1 MSHLVRSSIVT
12 GSTLAIAMMIAA
24 PAAVAD
30 DVTDL
35 LDRTRDATYTATR
48 VTVSVWGDHTSVIK
62 ERVEHAKGNEMIRVD
77 ETWRMVGNGRAMVM
91 DDAPSG
97 LAFLMDAEPAPAD
110 RYEIG
115 EARSVSHMRRTCSL
129 VPILEDGSV
138 RARVLVDDRTG
149 APLITYVYD
158 GDGRAFRTVSLS
170 DFAPHR
176 TYEWPQDRTEGALDI
191 VMHDPSDAVPEEVAG
206 YELVDAFPGPSGS
219 EQGFYSDGLFA
230 FSLFVMSPTTI
241 VQGFDDPAVLAT
253 DRGTYDLIPAARDV
267 RVHWSSGD
275 AHWVLVGDLPPD
287 HLDEVL
293 AELPAPGQMNVIER
307 LWRRLFG

>member
-1 MSHLVRSSIVT
+1 MSSLLRRSLVA
-12 GSTLAIAMMIAA
+12 GSTLAVAMMVAS
-24 PAAVAD
+24 PAATAD

-48 VTVSVWGDHTSVIK
+48 ITVSVWGDNTSLTK

-97 LAFLMDAEPAPAD
+97 FVFLMDAEPAPAEK
-110 RYEIG
+110 YELG
-115 EARSVSHMRRTCSL
+115 EGRSVSHMRRDCSL

-158 GDGRAFRTVSLS
+158 GDGTIFRTVSLS

-176 TYEWPQDRTEGALDI
+176 TYEWPQDRTEVPLDI
-191 VMHDPSDAVPEEVAG
+191 VMHDDSAAVPQALAG
-206 YELVDAFPGPSGS
+206 YALIDVFPGPSGS
-219 EQGFYSDGLFA
+219 EQGFYSDRLFA
-230 FSLFVMSPTTI
+230 FSLFVMSPSI
-241 VQGFDDPAVLAT
+241 VVQGFDQPAMLETA
-253 DRGTYDLIPAARDV
+253 RGMYDMIPTARDV

-287 HLDEVL
+287 HLDQVL
-293 AELPAPGQMNVIER
+293 SELPGPSRLNVFER
-307 LWRRLFG
+307 IWRRLFG